1 MFKSKT
7 WFYSLAKKG
16 LKMLKPFEVKWEQ
29 CGLVPQVKFGHGTA
43 RTVLG
48 SGLVLFV
55 VGLFASSVQKI
66 PGAIVARVLMHSSNG
81 NFLLKT
87 KQDPQLSFR
96 RKEKSSFIPVTGTV
110 GIRIMDSP
118 IFKTWTFS

>member
-7 WFYSLAKKG
+7 CFNSLAKKG

-29 CGLVPQVKFGHGTA
+29 CGLVPQVKFGHGPA
-43 RTVLG
+43 CTVLG

-87 KQDPQLSFR
+87 KQDPQLLFK
-96 RKEKSSFIPVTGTV
+96 RKEKSSFIPVTGIV
-110 GIRIMDSP
+110 GIHI
-118 IFKTWTFS
+118 TN